1 MNKNKRP
8 TIATV
13 AQQAQLSM
21 ATVDRVLNARAPVNT
36 QTAER
41 VFQAAE
47 AVGYYAARLIAERIR
62 EKKPGYHFGIL
73 LLGTSLEF
81 YGHLREAIREQAR
94 LFTEANIICH
104 DDAIIDRSP
113 HAVARQIEQLAEQ
126 CDCLALVCF
135 EHPVIHQAIERVR
148 SRGIQIVS
156 LLSDLSSES
165 HRPYVGTDNVE
176 VGRTAGWLIAHT
188 CHPPQ
193 GSVAVILGGH
203 RFVGHEKREQGLR
216 SYFEEKAPGFR
227 LLEPII
233 NMDNA
238 DVTEE
243 ATLEL
248 LARHRDLRGLYIA
261 GGGVEGVLSALALTP
276 ERPPLCVIVQESTQ
290 ASRHALRQGL
300 IRLVID
306 SQPTVLAKELIALMV
321 KLQTAETFDPVQQRI
336 FVPLQVLT
344 PENI

>member
-13 AQQAQLSM
+13 AQQAQLSV
-21 ATVDRVLNARAPVNT
+21 ATVDRVLNARAPVNM

-62 EKKPGYHFGIL
+62 EKKPGYHFGFL

-81 YGHLREAIREQAR
+81 YGHLRSAIGEQAR
-94 LFTEANIICH
+94 LFTDANIVCH

-113 HAVARQIEQLAEQ
+113 HAVARQIEQLAEH

-135 EHPVIHQAIERVR
+135 EHPLISQAIERVR
-148 SRGIQIVS
+148 ERGVQVVS
-156 LLSDLSSES
+156 LLSDLSSEID
-165 HRPYVGTDNVE
+165 RPYVGTDNYE

-193 GSVAVILGGH
+193 GSVAVIMGGH

-216 SYFEEKAPGFR
+216 SYFEEKTPG
-227 LLEPII
+227 LVLMQPII

-238 DVTEE
+238 ALAEE

-248 LARHRDLRGLYIA
+248 LARHADLRGLYVA
-261 GGGVEGVLSALALTP
+261 GGGDEGVLRALALTP
-276 ERPPLCVIVQESTQ
+276 ERRAVCVIIQESTQ
-290 ASRHALRQGL
+290 ASRQALRQGL
-300 IRLVID
+300 ITLVID
-306 SQPTVLAKELIALMV
+306 SQPNVLAKELIALMV
-321 KLQTAETFDPVQQRI
+321 KLQTAGEFDPVEQRV